1 MAMVFDPVAGLH
13 NYSLSLCAALG
24 LKAKGVEP
32 PMPRQKPSLRSIADA
47 MAGDAAD
54 YALLAPPE
62 QRDDVIASLV
72 EGFRDGCIEYDI
84 SIEPGDLA
92 YYIKVVTAKVR
103 ELAAVGVESP
113 PEKLN

>member
-84 SIEPGDLA
+84 SIEPDLA